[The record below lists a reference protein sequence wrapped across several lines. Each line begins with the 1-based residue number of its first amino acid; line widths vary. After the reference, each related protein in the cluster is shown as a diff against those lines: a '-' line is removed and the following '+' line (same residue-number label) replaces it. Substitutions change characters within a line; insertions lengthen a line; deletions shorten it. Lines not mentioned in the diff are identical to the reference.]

1 MNRIQNKKRNKPLLD
16 KYYVNQK
23 ILKIINIHLK
33 TSNSDFERLL
43 SIFIGTIR

>member
-1 MNRIQNKKRNKPLLD
+1 MQNKLFLD

-23 ILKIINIHLK
+23 ILKITNIHFK